1 MKKSVV
7 SLVSVLVVGLFLVGC
22 GKSDA
27 DTANKNSDARQEK
40 IDKSVAAYKKSY
52 KKADDSSK
60 IAYSEKDDAITITP
74 TSDSF
79 KNDLDA
85 LADNNENEQEWFNY
99 TETIRKLSKETSK
112 NIDSKISIYVM
123 NPESKDKHLY
133 SAKNG
138 KTTYNFHKVKK
149 AETVAGETH
158 KSGKFSFDD
167 KTNTFKTDKLSY
179 KITKVAFMNSAADQS
194 KKTIVFETDIT
205 NNTDQELDLV
215 ADANAHLYIHAKQK
229 AADGKSNKE
238 LQPGTLA
245 LDANANS
252 PEQAR
257 ENTMNTSSI
266 LPGKTVQGVF
276 MFDLDNNNN
285 PVVVDF
291 DNAGFQSI
299 AKKTYNVE

>member
-1 MKKSVV
+1 MIGFIALVGIVAIIGGIIYGIISLIKKNGRAKVSWLAALAGVV
-7 SLVSVLVVGLFLVGC
+7 LFLGA
-22 GKSDA
+22 GYMELQSEDKA
-27 DTANKNSDARQEK
+27 DTADAKTEK
-40 IDKSVAAYKKSY
+40 TSTSKKDSKKS
-52 KKADDSSK
+52 
-60 IAYSEKDDAITITP
+60 
-74 TSDSF
+74 
-79 KNDLDA
+79 
-85 LADNNENEQEWFNY
+85 
-99 TETIRKLSKETSK
+99 
-112 NIDSKISIYVM
+112 
-123 NPESKDKHLY
+123 
-133 SAKNG
+133 G
-138 KTTYNFHKVKK
+138 
-149 AETVAGETH
+149 TVADETH

-167 KTNTFKTDKLSY
+167 KINTFKTDKLSY

-194 KKTIVFETDIT
+194 KKTIVFEADIT

-215 ADANAHLYIHAKQK
+215 SDANAHLYIHAKQK
-229 AADGKSNKE
+229 ASDGKSNKE

-276 MFDLDNNNN
+276 MFDLDNNDN

-291 DNAGFQSI
+291 DNAGFQPI

>member
-1 MKKSVV
+1 MIGFIALVSIVIIIGGV
-7 SLVSVLVVGLFLVGC
+7 IYGIISLVKKNGKAKISFIVAAIGVALFLVAGFM
-22 GKSDA
+22 
-27 DTANKNSDARQEK
+27 
-40 IDKSVAAYKKSY
+40 
-52 KKADDSSK
+52 
-60 IAYSEKDDAITITP
+60 TP
-74 TSDSF
+74 G
-79 KNDLDA
+79 
-85 LADNNENEQEWFNY
+85 
-99 TETIRKLSKETSK
+99 ETSK
-112 NIDSKISIYVM
+112 ANSDTKS
-123 NPESKDKHLY
+123 DT
-133 SAKNG
+133 
-138 KTTYNFHKVKK
+138 KTEKSSSKK
-149 AETVAGETH
+149 AEKVADKTH
-158 KSGKFSFDD
+158 KSGKFSFND

-229 AADGKSNKE
+229 ATDGKSNKE